1 MTTEIAKACRL
12 IGMYGAQTL
21 FGIVDLT
28 LLQAVERTLAF
39 EKAHGLFDCTF
50 ILRHYFLE

>member
-1 MTTEIAKACRL
+1 MTIEIAKACRL

-28 LLQAVERTLAF
+28 LLQAVERTFGIRESAWAF
-39 EKAHGLFDCTF
+39 
-50 ILRHYFLE
+50 